1 MTSLPSLAILTAHFG
16 IIALLKGR
24 KKIAMNVLNAYTLH
38 RGLASLAL
46 VLLPVA
52 AAFASSSAHGEP
64 SIADLTVYWA
74 NFAVYSIILFVLLRK
89 PLSNGWATRRARI
102 QDMVA
107 SCASQVDSAERELNA
122 VEALTKGLT
131 SEQDRARAEIVT
143 QAKLEAE
150 QIVASARTKA
160 TRIREQAKDMV
171 AGEGRSAESTFR
183 TTLVARALEL
193 ARAKFAGG
201 EFSSKQQVYLDAA
214 VGRAKRLVQ

>member
-1 MTSLPSLAILTAHFG
+1 
-16 IIALLKGR
+16 
-24 KKIAMNVLNAYTLH
+24 MNVLNASILH
-38 RGLASLAL
+38 RSLVSLAL
-46 VLLPVA
+46 VFFPVA
-52 AAFASSSAHGEP
+52 SAFASSSAHGEP

-74 NFAVYSIILFVLLRK
+74 NFTVYSILLYVLLRK
-89 PLSNGWATRRARI
+89 PIAHGWNARRARI
-102 QDMVA
+102 QETVE
-107 SCASQVDSAERELNA
+107 SCASQVASAERELNA
-122 VEALTKGLT
+122 IEALTKGLA
-131 SEQDRARAEIVT
+131 SEQDRARTEIVT

-201 EFSSKQQVYLDAA
+201 EFSSKQQAYLDAA